1 MAMAGSGHGRE
12 EQAMQARLQEGPP
25 TNQWPTPTTSDGRPM
40 ENLVFST
47 KSWSTTMAANASPSG
62 FESRLILVHHDQEG
76 HMQHEVWAYFR
87 PQNEVSMAQLV
98 QEAVDDAAQAA
109 DVLAAKATTPA
120 GDTQQNS
127 QDDDAEAAVAESQVV
142 GADATGAEAAG
153 AAGADAAGAEAA
165 ATGGVCLDCR
175 AGRPPRIMSN
185 NITDHHVM
193 DLHQTQCLPLLAS
206 QAGAAGADSVEVRMS
221 MVPALVETTQMERP
235 TKRPRGEG
243 SHKDA
248 YWHKAPGFLEPLPG
262 FVEAYWHK
270 AHATLQS
277 RKNGD
282 VWRLV
287 TVHHDKQGGVVHEVW
302 ECRRARQARVPG
314 QLLCTICCRHP
325 CISDC
330 HALS

>member
-1 MAMAGSGHGRE
+1 
-12 EQAMQARLQEGPP
+12 
-25 TNQWPTPTTSDGRPM
+25 
-40 ENLVFST
+40 
-47 KSWSTTMAANASPSG
+47 
-62 FESRLILVHHDQEG
+62 
-76 HMQHEVWAYFR
+76 MQHEVWAYFR

-98 QEAVDDAAQAA
+98 QEAWHKSCRRAQL
-109 DVLAAKATTPA
+109 V
-120 GDTQQNS
+120 
-127 QDDDAEAAVAESQVV
+127 QV
-142 GADATGAEAAG
+142 
-153 AAGADAAGAEAA
+153 
-165 ATGGVCLDCR
+165 
-175 AGRPPRIMSN
+175 
-185 NITDHHVM
+185 DHHVM

-287 TVHHDKQGGVVHEVW
+287 TVHHDKQEGVVHEVW
-302 ECRRARQARVPG
+302 ECRRAR
-314 QLLCTICCRHP
+314 
-325 CISDC
+325 
-330 HALS
+330 

>member
-127 QDDDAEAAVAESQVV
+127 QDDDAQAAVAESQVV

-153 AAGADAAGAEAA
+153 AAGAD
-165 ATGGVCLDCR
+165 
-175 AGRPPRIMSN
+175 
-185 NITDHHVM
+185 
-193 DLHQTQCLPLLAS
+193 S
-206 QAGAAGADSVEVRMS
+206 QEQEDAAGAAGADSVEVRMS

-287 TVHHDKQGGVVHEVW
+287 TVHHDKQEGVVHEVW
-302 ECRRARQARVPG
+302 ECRRAR
-314 QLLCTICCRHP
+314 
-325 CISDC
+325 
-330 HALS
+330 